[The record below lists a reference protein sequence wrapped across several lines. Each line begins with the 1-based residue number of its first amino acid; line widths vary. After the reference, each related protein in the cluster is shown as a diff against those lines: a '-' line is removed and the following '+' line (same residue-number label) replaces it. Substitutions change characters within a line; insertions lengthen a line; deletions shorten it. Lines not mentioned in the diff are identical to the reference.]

1 MSRPDEQTER
11 ELRKS
16 IRGVLEKELVPRIE
30 ESEQKGEY
38 CLEAHRALGQ
48 LGLLAPML
56 PEEFGGM
63 NDTWAQL
70 YVAEEMGYY
79 SSSFGLSALASAI
92 LFGNNI
98 ANQGSEEQKQKYLPS
113 IIDGSKIGC
122 WGLTEPGIGS
132 DAVGVKTTSVDKGD
146 HYLLNGSKTFITN
159 APIADYMIVLTRQ
172 IDEFGKPVAEG
183 IEGGT
188 AFVLERG
195 MDGLSTGQPF
205 KKMGH
210 RASPTG
216 EIFMENVEVPKENV
230 LGEPGKAFF
239 DMKHSLDVE
248 RVIFSG
254 LGIGMSR
261 FCLETATKY
270 TQSRK
275 QFGKPIAA
283 FQMVQDHIA
292 NMTTQYDVAE
302 KYLHYVTEQMVAGND
317 VNKTGAIAKYF
328 IGKAVNTITD
338 LAIQC
343 HGGYGYME
351 EYQVERYDRDAKLFE
366 IGAGTNEIQKL
377 IIAKQTLK
385 EFSLT

>member
-1 MSRPDEQTER
+1 MTRPDEQTSR

-16 IRGVLEKELVPRIE
+16 VRGVLEKKLVPRIE
-30 ESEQKGEY
+30 ETEAKGEY

-56 PEEFGGM
+56 PEEYGGLG
-63 NDTWAQL
+63 DTWAQL
-70 YVAEEMGYY
+70 FVAEEMGYY

-98 ANQGSEEQKQKYLPS
+98 ANRGTEEQKKRYLPS

-159 APIADYMIVLTRQ
+159 APIADFFIIITRQ
-172 IDEFGKPVAEG
+172 VDESGNPLAEG

-195 MDGLSTGQPF
+195 MEGLSTGKPF

-216 EIFMENVEVPKENV
+216 EVFMENVKVPKENV
-230 LGEPGKAFF
+230 LGKPGKAFF

-261 FCLETATKY
+261 YCLESASKY
-270 TQSRK
+270 VLSRK

-302 KYLHYVTEQMVAGND
+302 KYLHYVTEQMVAGID

-328 IGKAVNTITD
+328 IGKAVNSITD

-385 EFSLT
+385 DFSC